1 MTSDAQESTLSTEHM
16 FPKLSAAQIAR
27 ISPLGS
33 ERTLADGETL
43 WEEGTSN
50 LSFFV
55 VLDGA
60 IAIQVGPSAVT
71 VAVHQPGGF
80 TGDVD
85 MLSGRHALARAQA
98 QGATRLLE
106 IERGRLRSLVQTDV
120 ELGEILLRAFILR
133 RVALIEAGHGN
144 VVFVGSRGSGET
156 LRLQEFLTR
165 NGRPY
170 AYLDVDRDPSVQ
182 ALLNQFHVGV
192 GDIPVVICWG
202 ARVFKKPTVE
212 ELADCLGLSHVDETA
227 VHDLVVVGAGP
238 AGLAAAVYAAS
249 EGLDVLVVEA
259 YAPGGQAG
267 SSSRI
272 ENYLGFPTGI
282 SGNELASRAFVQAE
296 KFGASITVARTAA
309 RLDCDE
315 HPYRV
320 RLASGA
326 EVATRA
332 VVIAT
337 GAEYRKPACAEVA
350 RFEGLGVY
358 YAATALE
365 AKVCEGEEVII
376 VGGGNS
382 AGQAAVFFSQ
392 TARRVR
398 IVVRG
403 PGLAAS
409 MSRYLIRRIEETPNI
424 DLVTHTEIEMLEG
437 SDHLERVT
445 LIDAEDRLTAV
456 DVRHVFLMTGAEPN
470 TTWLDGCLSL
480 DEKGFVKTGSDLTA
494 EELRAAEWPLERP
507 PLHFETSMPGIFAVG
522 DVRAGSTKRVAAAVG
537 EGSACVQLVHRVLA
551 E

>member
-1 MTSDAQESTLSTEHM
+1 MTSDARESTLSTEHM
-16 FPKLSAAQIAR
+16 FPKLSAEQIAR

-71 VAVHQPGGF
+71 VAVHEPGGF

-144 VVFVGSRGSGET
+144 VIFVGSRDSGET

-170 AYLDVDRDPSVQ
+170 SYLDVDRDPSVQ

-212 ELADCLGLSHVDETA
+212 ELADCLGLSYVDETA

-282 SGNELASRAFVQAE
+282 SGNDLASRAFVQAE

-320 RLASGA
+320 RLASGT
-326 EVATRA
+326 EVTTRA

-365 AKVCEGEEVII
+365 AKVCEDEEVII

-392 TARRVR
+392 TAKRVH

-424 DLVTHTEIEMLEG
+424 ELVTHTEIEMLEG
-437 SDHLERVT
+437 GDHLERVT
-445 LIDAEDRLTAV
+445 LIDAEDRLTTV
-456 DVRHVFLMTGAEPN
+456 DIRHVFLMTGAEPN
-470 TTWLDGCLSL
+470 TTWLDGCLAL
-480 DEKGFVKTGSDLTA
+480 DEKGFVKTGADLTA
-494 EELRAAEWPLERP
+494 DELRAAEWPLERP
-507 PLHFETSMPGIFAVG
+507 PLHFETSLPGIFAVG
-522 DVRAGSTKRVAAAVG
+522 DGRAGSTKRVAAAVG